1 MSKSVALRPVMS
13 EKAYA
18 LSQDNNTYVFG
29 VGQAVT
35 VHDVARAVISQ
46 YKVGVAK
53 VRISN
58 VPGKKQ
64 TVMRRKTR
72 LNRAGQRNDVRKA
85 YVTLKEGDKLPI
97 FAAAE
102 EAEKKEAEAEAK
114 AAKKE
119 KK

>member
-1 MSKSVALRPVMS
+1 MSKTLALKPIMS

-18 LSQDNNTYVFG
+18 MSQANGTYVFG
-29 VGQAVT
+29 VAQKTT
-35 VHDVARAVISQ
+35 VHEVARAVIAQ

-53 VRISN
+53 VRISTL
-58 VPGKKQ
+58 PGKKK

-72 LNRAGQRNDVRKA
+72 LNRPGQRNDVRKA

-97 FAAAE
+97 FAAVE
-102 EAEKKEAEAEAK
+102 EAEKKEAAAEAK